1 MVETQ
6 DLSSIN
12 NEIFSRISFFAMIA
26 DPIRHAIIYELLHD
40 PKLSVNQI
48 LERLNKPQTL
58 VSYHL
63 RCLRECGILDRNK
76 CDSDG
81 RKYLYS
87 LYDPEFIRTLFD
99 LTDDF
104 LKNHEVCKT
113 HPACRMR

>member
-6 DLSSIN
+6 NLSDFN
-12 NEIFSRISFFAMIA
+12 EEIFSRVSFFSMIA
-26 DPIRHAIIYELLHD
+26 DPIRHAIIHALLID

-48 LERLNKPQTL
+48 LQRLNKPQTL

-63 RCLRECGILDRNK
+63 RCLRECGILEREK

-87 LYDPEFIRTLFD
+87 LHDPDFIKTLFG
-99 LTDDF
+99 LADDF
-104 LKNHEVCKT
+104 LKDHEVCKT
-113 HPACRMR
+113 HPACRMK